1 MDEIIKAF
9 ATGTGIKVST
19 KNILDFLKLV
29 QEKTNIKWDANT
41 KPLDFNPLSS
51 ELLEEYCILTI
62 FGREKRIAWSYVF
75 KNDESNVVDFEDSF
89 KCCFS
94 FDKSI
99 TDFLAKERKK

>member
-1 MDEIIKAF
+1 MNEIVKLFI
-9 ATGTGIKVST
+9 TGTRIKVST

-29 QEKTNIKWDANT
+29 QEETNIKWDANT
-41 KPLDFNPLSS
+41 KPLEFNPFSY
-51 ELLEEYCILTI
+51 ELLEEYCVLTI
-62 FGREKRIAWSYVF
+62 FGREKWICWSPVI
-75 KNDESNVVDFEDSF
+75 KKDESNVIDFEDSF

>member
-1 MDEIIKAF
+1 MNEIVKLFI
-9 ATGTGIKVST
+9 TGTGIKVST

-29 QEKTNIKWDANT
+29 QEETNIKWDVNT

-62 FGREKRIAWSYVF
+62 SGREKWIVWSYVF
-75 KNDESNVVDFEDSF
+75 ENDEPNVVDFEDSF

>member
-41 KPLDFNPLSS
+41 KPLEFNPFSYD
-51 ELLEEYCILTI
+51 LLEEYCILTI
-62 FGREKRIAWSYVF
+62 FGRKKWIAWSPF
-75 KNDESNVVDFEDSF
+75 IENEKSDFIDFDDYLNSLQRIT
-89 KCCFS
+89 

-99 TDFLAKERKK
+99 MTFLKK

>member
-41 KPLDFNPLSS
+41 KPLEFNPFSYD
-51 ELLEEYCILTI
+51 LLEEYCVLTI
-62 FGREKRIAWSYVF
+62 FGRKKWIAWSSFIENEKSDVI
-75 KNDESNVVDFEDSF
+75 DFENSF
-89 KCCFS
+89 KCCLS
-94 FDKSI
+94 FNKSI
-99 TDFLAKERKK
+99 TDFLTKERKK